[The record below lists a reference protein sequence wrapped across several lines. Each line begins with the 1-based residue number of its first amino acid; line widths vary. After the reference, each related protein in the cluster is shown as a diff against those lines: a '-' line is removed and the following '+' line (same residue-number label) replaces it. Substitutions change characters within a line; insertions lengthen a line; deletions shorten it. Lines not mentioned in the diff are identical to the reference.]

1 MLKQPFR
8 TSKGASHTAYML
20 ANMYFKS
27 CQRLPSWV
35 VIKYFCPEFGVER
48 RFSLNLAEM
57 KLTALVDT
65 DGLPSVP
72 CSFALAFAFLAASR
86 FFLESDTICAVW
98 AQLLWIVRK
107 TSVIEIAPSPTCFQH
122 ANERRH
128 GLTVSFRQQEARCIM
143 PNINPANGSSSPSF
157 SIRSKL

>member
-1 MLKQPFR
+1 
-8 TSKGASHTAYML
+8 
-20 ANMYFKS
+20 
-27 CQRLPSWV
+27 
-35 VIKYFCPEFGVER
+35 
-48 RFSLNLAEM
+48 M
-57 KLTALVDT
+57 KLTVLVDT

-107 TSVIEIAPSPTCFQH
+107 LSKIEIAPSPENPRH
-122 ANERRH
+122 ANVRRH
-128 GLTVSFRQQEARCIM
+128 GLTVGFRQQEARCIM

-157 SIRSKL
+157 SIRSSFDWSLSKVLAICKLPTCNISLTLFHATFTPACYDFTCTARFLHLC